1 MQDEMVSLY
10 VRDQVLDQI
19 DEGLVPESKHY
30 LIPFMDFMAILMLS
44 HVKSVFSAKLKSLSP
59 NLNKSDPQTTY
70 GIISY

>member
-44 HVKSVFSAKLKSLSP
+44 
-59 NLNKSDPQTTY
+59 Q
-70 GIISY
+70 